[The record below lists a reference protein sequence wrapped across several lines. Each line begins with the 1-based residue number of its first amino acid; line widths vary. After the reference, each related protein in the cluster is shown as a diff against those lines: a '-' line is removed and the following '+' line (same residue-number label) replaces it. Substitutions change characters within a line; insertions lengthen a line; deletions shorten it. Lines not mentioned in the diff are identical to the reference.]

1 MQSSMNGVKV
11 ADDVR
16 TGTWTL
22 IKLNCVR
29 TSVRLAFASPSH
41 PAPVITHLV
50 HRVLA
55 TLDAGNIPQGH
66 LASICH
72 T

>member
-1 MQSSMNGVKV
+1 MNGVKV

-16 TGTWTL
+16 TGLWTL
-22 IKLNCVR
+22 MKLNSVC
-29 TSVRLAFASPSH
+29 TSVRLALAFPSH
-41 PAPVITHLV
+41 PAQVITHLV

-66 LASICH
+66 LASKCR